1 MMREPQIKF
10 QIRAADPALAQ
21 QHLLS
26 DSEHDRLAGMH
37 EGARPAFVTARTM
50 LRTELGAYMG
60 LTAAAVPLE
69 QEGAGRISITGF
81 RPDEPPYFSVSHT
94 GAAEAGIAAV
104 ATTDASPIGIDIQQ
118 VDHLIDWRRV
128 AERRFPEREWSLLAA
143 MPQNEG
149 RLLFF
154 TLWAIKEACVKLEDG
169 TLMPYLR
176 GIEIEFGDGQFR
188 LFAPTPNGLETISI
202 FFHYVPE
209 FELAVACVSRD
220 PVEVLLDCSIVP
232 PKPKPDPLSNTP
244 SEP

>member
-1 MMREPQIKF
+1 MTQDAHIKF
-10 QIRAADPALAQ
+10 QIRAADPALGQ

-50 LRTELGAYMG
+50 LRAELGAYMG

-69 QEGAGRISITGF
+69 QEGAGRISISGF
-81 RPDEPPYFSVSHT
+81 QPGEPPYFSVSHT

-104 ATTDASPIGIDIQQ
+104 ATTDATPIGIDIQQ
-118 VDHLIDWRRV
+118 VDHVIDWRRV
-128 AERRFPEREWSLLAA
+128 AERRFPKREWLLLAA
-143 MPQNEG
+143 MPPNEG
-149 RLLFF
+149 RMLFF

-176 GIEIEFGDGQFR
+176 GVEIEFENGQFR
-188 LFAPTPNGLETISI
+188 LVAPTPRGLETASI

-220 PVEVLLDCSIVP
+220 PVEVLLDCSIEP
-232 PKPKPDPLSNTP
+232 PAPKSDPLNNIAP
-244 SEP
+244 AP